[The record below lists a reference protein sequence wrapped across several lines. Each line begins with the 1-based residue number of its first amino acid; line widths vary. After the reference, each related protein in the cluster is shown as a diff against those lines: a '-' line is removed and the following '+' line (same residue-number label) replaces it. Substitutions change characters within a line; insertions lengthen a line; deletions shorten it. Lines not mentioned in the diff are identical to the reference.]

1 MLALIK
7 TARVVRNGPNFVK
20 GMLAD
25 AAPIARP
32 ELVGALSMQDAG
44 AEGVRR
50 LNSTLHLISTIPLK
64 MRELYNRRLPSKQQ
78 LIADKFVRVCLPQIV
93 SKKQWISNKN
103 IYLKMLGETYIC
115 TMGGVIAAR
124 QYGKSWTVAVCIAAV
139 MMSCPGITIGV
150 YASKIAQAEVIQT
163 YVMAIFKE
171 YNIEIRK
178 SQLEHSIWIEG
189 VKRTVLTC
197 FGFNV

>member
-1 MLALIK
+1 MRTSRIIP
-7 TARVVRNGPNFVK
+7 NGPDFIRHI
-20 GMLAD
+20 LD
-25 AAPIARP
+25 RPAPIVRP
-32 ELVGALSMQDAG
+32 ALVGCLSMRDAG

-50 LNSTLHLISTIPLK
+50 LNSTMHLINTIPLK
-64 MRELYNRRLPSKQQ
+64 MRELYNKKLPSKQR
-78 LIADKFVRVCLPQIV
+78 LIADKFVRVCVPQIV
-93 SKKQWISNKN
+93 TKQQWISNKN
-103 IYLKMLGETYIC
+103 VYLQMLGETHVC

-150 YASKIAQAEVIQT
+150 YATKIAQAEVIQT
-163 YVMAIFKE
+163 YVMAILKE

-178 SQLEHSIWIEG
+178 SQIEHSIWIEG
-189 VKRTVLTC
+189 PKRTILTC